1 MLAGDRGEGKRGRIR
16 DASKGGGRGAPGNS
30 AKKRAVSDG
39 GGRRSREGGVL
50 PYKTDWAAPTALT

>member
-16 DASKGGGRGAPGNS
+16 DGSKGGAAGGGA
-30 AKKRAVSDG
+30 
-39 GGRRSREGGVL
+39 GRRSREGGVL